1 MSVKRGQ
8 DFMLMQKT
16 CWKSLR
22 EAELAGCSVYVQRQR
37 FHTMFFHTHKVM
49 MPSWERNSRCNPE
62 PAKAAL
68 LSIHYLRE
76 SQRVCTKG
84 QHHFLA
90 SHMLVTPHQVLEC
103 SGCPPGY
110 QHADFAPW
118 LAALFEPKGIGR
130 REMSEKKATVPVR
143 KKLLQL
149 GNPSGERCGKTCLEE
164 RDNQWLG
171 VSLSRQPK
179 ENGSIVAC
187 GHRWKNIFYV
197 KNEHKLPYGI
207 CFAVSS
213 DFRTEL
219 SRRICPCYIDHVRK
233 FGENHGSCQ
242 AGMSSFYIEDLII
255 MGAPGSFYWT
265 GSVFVYNTT
274 ANTIH
279 AYTDSNNQVKFGS
292 YLGYSVGAGHFLTS
306 ASTEVIGGAPQQE
319 QTGKAYIFSIE
330 KQLNIL
336 FELRGKK
343 LGSYF
348 GAAVCAVDLNS
359 DGLSDLLVGAPMQS
373 TIREEG
379 RVYVYINSGSEAKMV
394 ELNIELSGRDSY
406 AARFGES
413 IANLGD
419 IDNDGFEDVAI
430 GAPQEDNLKGVIYIY
445 NGRED
450 GITPLFSQRIQGH
463 QVGNSL
469 SMFGQSIAGGIDA
482 DNNGYQDVAVGA
494 FLSDSAVVLRT
505 KPVIIVEASLKHLN
519 SINRTN
525 LNCMENDQP
534 AVCMNLKICFTY
546 TGREVP
552 GYIVLLYN
560 LSVDVNRKV
569 DTQARFYFSSNGTSD
584 TISGNVKIYSKNIAC
599 KDHPAFMRKDVRDIL
614 TPVHVEASYHL
625 GHHILQKRN
634 AQEFSPLQPVLQ
646 QRKEKDVITSKFVFA
661 RFCSEEN
668 CSADLSISGKVVFPK
683 PHDKKTY
690 LAVGSMKTLLL
701 NVSLKNGGD
710 DAYETVLHIQIPK
723 GLYFI
728 RVLES
733 EEKQIHCEVL
743 DKEIHAV
750 KLECSVGY
758 LYVDQKSKLDFSFLL
773 DASSFTRAEDDLN
786 IIINATCKNEDGNML
801 LDNVLTL
808 AVPLKYETELNA
820 HGFVSPASFVYGTYE
835 KDSPVMCMKEN
846 INFTFHVINVGPS
859 MAPNTNLEITIPN
872 AFPPNDFKLFN
883 TLDIKATAGQ
893 CFYNKYPRNCSAA
906 EKNENILKDVVTF
919 FSKPAKRQ
927 MYCMKNDSLCLQ
939 IYCKL
944 GNMESGKEATV
955 QLHLEATPSLLE
967 MDDASALKFE
977 VRATASPEK
986 SEKVIE
992 LHKDKQVAYVY
1003 LEGVHHQKPKYRV
1016 TVLIIGIGLIVGVT
1030 LFLLLSFVLWK
1041 IGFFK
1046 RQYKPVPQ
1054 DKNRRDSWSF
1064 TSGNKD
1070 D

>member
-1 MSVKRGQ
+1 MVQLKMFMWYQRLGSV
-8 DFMLMQKT
+8 
-16 CWKSLR
+16 SL
-22 EAELAGCSVYVQRQR
+22 
-37 FHTMFFHTHKVM
+37 
-49 MPSWERNSRCNPE
+49 PSPD
-62 PAKAAL
+62 
-68 LSIHYLRE
+68 
-76 SQRVCTKG
+76 
-84 QHHFLA
+84 
-90 SHMLVTPHQVLEC
+90 LET
-103 SGCPPGY
+103 
-110 QHADFAPW
+110 A
-118 LAALFEPKGIGR
+118 
-130 REMSEKKATVPVR
+130 
-143 KKLLQL
+143 
-149 GNPSGERCGKTCLEE
+149 GNPTGERCGKTCVEE

-187 GHRWKNIFYV
+187 GHRWKNIFYI

-207 CFAVSS
+207 CFAISS
-213 DFRTEL
+213 DFRTDL

-279 AYTDSNNQVKFGS
+279 DYTDSNNQVKFGS
-292 YLGYSVGAGHFLTS
+292 YLGYSVGAGHFLTA
-306 ASTEVIGGAPQQE
+306 ASTEVVGGAPQQE

-336 FELRGKK
+336 FELKGKK

-394 ELNIELSGRDSY
+394 ELNIELGGSDLY

-430 GAPQEDNLKGVIYIY
+430 GAPQEDDLKGVIYIY

-450 GITPLFSQRIQGH
+450 GITPSFSQRIQGH
-463 QVGNSL
+463 HVSNAL
-469 SMFGQSIAGGIDA
+469 SMFGQSIASGIDA

-494 FLSDSAVVLRT
+494 FLSNSAVLLRT
-505 KPVIIVEASLKHLN
+505 KPVIIVEASLKHPD

-552 GYIVLLYN
+552 GYIVLFYN
-560 LSVDVNRKV
+560 VSVDVNRKV
-569 DTQARFYFSSNGTSD
+569 DTQARFYFSSDGTSD
-584 TISGNVKIYSKNIAC
+584 TTSGNIKIYSKSIAC

-625 GHHILQKRN
+625 GRHIQQKRN
-634 AQEFSPLQPVLQ
+634 NEEFSPLQPVLQ
-646 QRKEKDVITSKFVFA
+646 RRKEKDVVKSKFVFA
-661 RFCSEEN
+661 RLCSQEN
-668 CSADLSISGKVVFPK
+668 CSADLRVSGKVAFPK
-683 PHDKKTY
+683 PNDKKTY
-690 LAVGSMKTLLL
+690 LAVGSTKTLLL
-701 NVSLKNGGD
+701 NISLLNIGD

-728 RVLES
+728 RVLEL
-733 EEKQIHCEVL
+733 EEKEIHCDVL

-786 IIINATCKNEDGNML
+786 ITINATCKNEEMSML
-801 LDNVLTL
+801 LDNTLTL
-808 AVPLKYETELNA
+808 TVPLKYEIDLNA
-820 HGFVSPASFVYGTYE
+820 HGFVTPASFFYGTNE
-835 KDSPVMCMKEN
+835 KDSPVTCMKEN
-846 INFTFHVINVGPS
+846 INFTFHVISAGPS
-859 MAPNTNLEITIPN
+859 MAPNINLEIMVPN
-872 AFPPNDFKLFN
+872 AFPPHNFKLFN
-883 TLDIKATAGQ
+883 LLDIKTTIGQ
-893 CFYNKYPRNCSAA
+893 CSYNKYPRNCNAA
-906 EKNENILKDVVTF
+906 EKNDNILKDLVTF
-919 FSKPAKRQ
+919 FSKPDKRQ

-955 QLHLEATPSLLE
+955 QFHLEATPSLLE

-986 SEKVIE
+986 NGRVIE
-992 LHKDKQVAYVY
+992 LHKDKQAAYVY

-1016 TVLIIGIGLIVGVT
+1016 TVLIIGIGLTVGVT
-1030 LFLLLSFVLWK
+1030 LFLLLSFILWK

-1054 DKNRRDSWSF
+1054 DQSRRDSWSF
-1064 TSGNKD
+1064 TSGNKED
-1070 D
+1070 

>member
-1 MSVKRGQ
+1 MSL
-8 DFMLMQKT
+8 FILI
-16 CWKSLR
+16 SI
-22 EAELAGCSVYVQRQR
+22 
-37 FHTMFFHTHKVM
+37 TM
-49 MPSWERNSRCNPE
+49 
-62 PAKAAL
+62 AKP
-68 LSIHYLRE
+68 
-76 SQRVCTKG
+76 V
-84 QHHFLA
+84 
-90 SHMLVTPHQVLEC
+90 
-103 SGCPPGY
+103 
-110 QHADFAPW
+110 
-118 LAALFEPKGIGR
+118 LAANL
-130 REMSEKKATVPVR
+130 SWV
-143 KKLLQL
+143 LLLPTMWPFSLCPCLCVL

-758 LYVDQKSKLDFSFLL
+758 LYVDQKSKV
-773 DASSFTRAEDDLN
+773 T
-786 IIINATCKNEDGNML
+786 
-801 LDNVLTL
+801 
-808 AVPLKYETELNA
+808 
-820 HGFVSPASFVYGTYE
+820 SFVYGTYE

-883 TLDIKATAGQ
+883 TLDIKVSTGYLMS
-893 CFYNKYPRNCSAA
+893 FYYAA

>member
-1 MSVKRGQ
+1 M
-8 DFMLMQKT
+8 
-16 CWKSLR
+16 
-22 EAELAGCSVYVQRQR
+22 R
-37 FHTMFFHTHKVM
+37 F
-49 MPSWERNSRCNPE
+49 S
-62 PAKAAL
+62 
-68 LSIHYLRE
+68 
-76 SQRVCTKG
+76 
-84 QHHFLA
+84 
-90 SHMLVTPHQVLEC
+90 
-103 SGCPPGY
+103 
-110 QHADFAPW
+110 
-118 LAALFEPKGIGR
+118 
-130 REMSEKKATVPVR
+130 
-143 KKLLQL
+143 
-149 GNPSGERCGKTCLEE
+149 GNPKGERCGKTCVEE

-187 GHRWKNIFYV
+187 GHRWKNIFYI

-219 SRRICPCYIDHVRK
+219 SRRIYPCYIDHVRK
-233 FGENHGSCQ
+233 FGEDYGSCQ
-242 AGMSSFYIEDLII
+242 AGISSFYIGDLII

-279 AYTDSNNQVKFGS
+279 AYSDSNNQVKYGS

-306 ASTEVIGGAPQQE
+306 DSTEVIGGAPQQE

-330 KQLNIL
+330 KDLNIL

-348 GAAVCAVDLNS
+348 GAAVCAVDLNA
-359 DGLSDLLVGAPMQS
+359 DGLSDLLVGAPMLS

-394 ELNIELSGRDSY
+394 ELDIELSGSDSY

-450 GITPLFSQRIQGH
+450 GITPTFSQRIQGH
-463 QVGNSL
+463 QVSNSL
-469 SMFGQSIAGGIDA
+469 SMFGQSIASGIDA

-505 KPVIIVEASLKHLN
+505 KPVIIVEASLKHPN

-534 AVCMNLKICFTY
+534 AICMNLKICFTY

-552 GYIVLLYN
+552 DYIVLFYN
-560 LSVDVNRKV
+560 LSVDVNRKI
-569 DTQARFYFSSNGTSD
+569 DTPARFYFSVNGTSD
-584 TISGNVKIYSKNIAC
+584 TTSGNIKINSKSIAC
-599 KDHPAFMRKDVRDIL
+599 NDHPAFMRKDVRDIL
-614 TPVHVEASYHL
+614 TPIHVEASYHL
-625 GHHILQKRN
+625 GQHILQKRN
-634 AQEFSPLQPVLQ
+634 TQEFSPLQPVLQ
-646 QRKEKDVITSKFVFA
+646 RRKEKDVIKSKFVFA
-661 RFCSEEN
+661 RFCSQEN
-668 CSADLSISGKVVFPK
+668 CSADLRVSGKVAFPK

-690 LAVGSMKTLLL
+690 LAVGSTKTLLL
-701 NVSLKNGGD
+701 NVSLHNVGD
-710 DAYETVLHIQIPK
+710 DAYETVLHIQVPK

-728 RVLES
+728 RVLEL
-733 EEKQIHCEVL
+733 EEKQIHCEVV
-743 DKEIHAV
+743 DKEIHVV

-758 LYVDQKSKLDFSFLL
+758 SYVDQKSKLDFSFLL
-773 DASSFTRAEDDLN
+773 DASSFTRADDDLN
-786 IIINATCKNEDGNML
+786 IIINASCKNEDENML
-801 LDNVLTL
+801 LDNTLTL
-808 AVPLKYETELNA
+808 AVPLKYEIELNA
-820 HGFVSPASFVYGTYE
+820 HGFVTPASFVYGTNE
-835 KDSPVMCMKEN
+835 KESPLTCMEEN
-846 INFTFHVINVGPS
+846 INFTFHVISAGPS
-859 MAPNTNLEITIPN
+859 MAPNINLEIMIPN

-883 TLDIKATAGQ
+883 ILDIKTTVGQ
-893 CFYNKYPRNCSAA
+893 CSYNKYPRNCNAT
-906 EKNENILKDVVTF
+906 EKAGNILKDVVTF
-919 FSKPAKRQ
+919 FSKAAKRH

-939 IYCKL
+939 ILCKL
-944 GNMESGKEATV
+944 GNMESGKEATI
-955 QLHLEATPSLLE
+955 QLQLEATPSLLE
-967 MDDASALKFE
+967 MDDVSALKFE

-986 SEKVIE
+986 NAKVIE

-1003 LEGVHHQKPKYRV
+1003 LEGVHHQKPKYHV
-1016 TVLIIGIGLIVGVT
+1016 TVLIIGIGLIAGIT
-1030 LFLLLSFVLWK
+1030 LFLLLSFLLWK

-1054 DKNRRDSWSF
+1054 DKNERDSWSF

-1070 D
+1070 N

>member
-1 MSVKRGQ
+1 MSLFILISITMAKPVLSANLSCSEPVCPLWLHAVVLLLKQKVKR
-8 DFMLMQKT
+8 LHNLCKT
-16 CWKSLR
+16 ETEVRSTKP
-22 EAELAGCSVYVQRQR
+22 ELLWSPCRVLGCSCYPPCG
-37 FHTMFFHTHKVM
+37 
-49 MPSWERNSRCNPE
+49 PS
-62 PAKAAL
+62 AL
-68 LSIHYLRE
+68 SPCLC
-76 SQRVCTKG
+76 V
-84 QHHFLA
+84 
-90 SHMLVTPHQVLEC
+90 
-103 SGCPPGY
+103 
-110 QHADFAPW
+110 
-118 LAALFEPKGIGR
+118 
-130 REMSEKKATVPVR
+130 
-143 KKLLQL
+143 L

-450 GITPLFSQRIQGH
+450 GITPSFSQRIQGH
-463 QVGNSL
+463 QVSNSL

-646 QRKEKDVITSKFVFA
+646 QRKEKDVITKLLFTYDNYFY
-661 RFCSEEN
+661 R
-668 CSADLSISGKVVFPK
+668 

-701 NVSLKNGGD
+701 NISLLNGGD

-733 EEKQIHCEVL
+733 VRTKKICQTLIL
-743 DKEIHAV
+743 W
-750 KLECSVGY
+750 Y
-758 LYVDQKSKLDFSFLL
+758 FLYSARYFS
-773 DASSFTRAEDDLN
+773 N
-786 IIINATCKNEDGNML
+786 YVNEL
-801 LDNVLTL
+801 
-808 AVPLKYETELNA
+808 
-820 HGFVSPASFVYGTYE
+820 FVSPASFIYGTNE
-835 KDSPVMCMKEN
+835 KGSPVMCMKEN

-859 MAPNTNLEITIPN
+859 MAPNTNLEIMIPN

-883 TLDIKATAGQ
+883 TLDIKATVGQ

>member
-1 MSVKRGQ
+1 PAGAMRSCGRAAGRAAPLLLPLLLLLGQRLPTARPYNLDTRHSLLFRGGTGTFFGYSVLLHSHGEERWLVAGAPRASWPANSSVDSPGAIFRCRIGSNPRGQ
-8 DFMLMQKT
+8 CEQ
-16 CWKSLR
+16 
-22 EAELAGCSVYVQRQR
+22 
-37 FHTMFFHTHKVM
+37 
-49 MPSWERNSRCNPE
+49 
-62 PAKAAL
+62 
-68 LSIHYLRE
+68 
-76 SQRVCTKG
+76 
-84 QHHFLA
+84 
-90 SHMLVTPHQVLEC
+90 
-103 SGCPPGY
+103 
-110 QHADFAPW
+110 
-118 LAALFEPKGIGR
+118 
-130 REMSEKKATVPVR
+130 
-143 KKLLQL
+143 LQL
-149 GNPSGERCGKTCLEE
+149 GNPNGERCGKTCVEE

-187 GHRWKNIFYV
+187 GHRWKNIFYI

-207 CFAVSS
+207 CFAISS

-242 AGMSSFYIEDLII
+242 AGISSFYIGDLII

-306 ASTEVIGGAPQQE
+306 DSTEVIGGAPQQE

-330 KQLNIL
+330 KDLNIL

-348 GAAVCAVDLNS
+348 GAAVCAVDLNA
-359 DGLSDLLVGAPMQS
+359 DGLSDLLVGAPMLS

-379 RVYVYINSGSEAKMV
+379 RVYVYVNSGSEAKMV
-394 ELNIELSGRDSY
+394 ELDIELSGSDSY

-450 GITPLFSQRIQGH
+450 GITPTFSQRIQGH
-463 QVGNSL
+463 QVSNSL
-469 SMFGQSIAGGIDA
+469 SMFGQSIASGIDA

-505 KPVIIVEASLKHLN
+505 KPVIIVEASLKHPN

-534 AVCMNLKICFTY
+534 AICMNLKICFTY

-552 GYIVLLYN
+552 DYIVLFYN
-560 LSVDVNRKV
+560 LSVDVNRKM
-569 DTQARFYFSSNGTSD
+569 DMPARFYFSVNGTSD
-584 TISGNVKIYSKNIAC
+584 TTSGNIKINSKSIAC
-599 KDHPAFMRKDVRDIL
+599 NDHPAFMRKDVRDIL
-614 TPVHVEASYHL
+614 TPIHVEASYHL
-625 GHHILQKRN
+625 GQHILQKRN
-634 AQEFSPLQPVLQ
+634 TQEFSPLQPVLQ
-646 QRKEKDVITSKFVFA
+646 RRKEKDVIKSKFVFA
-661 RFCSEEN
+661 RFCSQEN
-668 CSADLSISGKVVFPK
+668 CSADLRVSGKVAFPK

-690 LAVGSMKTLLL
+690 LAVGSTKTLLL
-701 NVSLKNGGD
+701 NVSLHNVGD
-710 DAYETVLHIQIPK
+710 DAYETVLHIQVPK

-728 RVLES
+728 RVLEL
-733 EEKQIHCEVL
+733 EEKQIHCEVV
-743 DKEIHAV
+743 DKEINVV

-773 DASSFTRAEDDLN
+773 DASSFTRADDDLN
-786 IIINATCKNEDGNML
+786 IIINASCKNEDGNML
-801 LDNVLTL
+801 LDNTLTL
-808 AVPLKYETELNA
+808 AVPLKYEIELNA
-820 HGFVSPASFVYGTYE
+820 HGFVTPASFVYGTNE
-835 KDSPVMCMKEN
+835 KESPLTCMEEN
-846 INFTFHVINVGPS
+846 INFTFHVISVGPS
-859 MAPNTNLEITIPN
+859 MAPNINLEIMIPN

-883 TLDIKATAGQ
+883 ILDIKTTVGQ
-893 CFYNKYPRNCSAA
+893 CSYNKYPRNCNAT
-906 EKNENILKDVVTF
+906 EKAGNILKDVVTF
-919 FSKPAKRQ
+919 FSKAAKRH

-939 IYCKL
+939 ILCKL
-944 GNMESGKEATV
+944 GNMESGKEATI
-955 QLHLEATPSLLE
+955 QLQLEATPSLLE
-967 MDDASALKFE
+967 MDDVSALKFE

-986 SEKVIE
+986 NAKVIE

-1003 LEGVHHQKPKYRV
+1003 LEGVHHQKPKYHV
-1016 TVLIIGIGLIVGVT
+1016 TVLIIGIGLIAGVT
-1030 LFLLLSFVLWK
+1030 LFLLLSFILWK

-1054 DKNRRDSWSF
+1054 DKNERDSWSF

-1070 D
+1070 N

>member
-1 MSVKRGQ
+1 MRTSGRARRAAGWAVPLWLLWQCLPTARPYNLDIEHPLLFQGGNGTLFGYSVLLHRHGEERW
-8 DFMLMQKT
+8 LV
-16 CWKSLR
+16 
-22 EAELAGCSVYVQRQR
+22 AGAPRANWPANVSVVNPGAI
-37 FHTMFFHTHKVM
+37 F
-49 MPSWERNSRCNPE
+49 RC
-62 PAKAAL
+62 
-68 LSIHYLRE
+68 R
-76 SQRVCTKG
+76 
-84 QHHFLA
+84 
-90 SHMLVTPHQVLEC
+90 
-103 SGCPPGY
+103 
-110 QHADFAPW
+110 
-118 LAALFEPKGIGR
+118 IGR
-130 REMSEKKATVPVR
+130 NPRGRCEQ
-143 KKLLQL
+143 LQL
-149 GNPSGERCGKTCLEE
+149 GNPKGEHCGKTCLEE

-187 GHRWKNIFYV
+187 GHRWKNIFYI

-292 YLGYSVGAGHFLTS
+292 YLGYSVGAGHFLTPN
-306 ASTEVIGGAPQQE
+306 STEVIGGAPQQE

-348 GAAVCAVDLNS
+348 GAAVCAVDLNA

-379 RVYVYINSGSEAKMV
+379 RVYVYINSGSGAKMV
-394 ELNIELSGRDSY
+394 ELDIELSGSDSY

-430 GAPQEDNLKGVIYIY
+430 GAPQEDNLKGAIYIY

-450 GITPLFSQRIQGH
+450 GIMPSFTQRIEGQE
-463 QVGNSL
+463 VGNSL
-469 SMFGQSIAGGIDA
+469 SMFGQSIASGIDV

-494 FLSDSAVVLRT
+494 FLSNSAVVLRT
-505 KPVIIVEASLKHLN
+505 KPVIIVDASLKHPN
-519 SINRTN
+519 SVNRTN
-525 LNCMENDQP
+525 FNCMENDQP
-534 AVCMNLKICFTY
+534 AVCMNLKICFGY

-584 TISGNVKIYSKNIAC
+584 TISGNIKIYSKSPAC
-599 KDHPAFMRKDVRDIL
+599 KEHPAFMRKDVRDIL
-614 TPVHVEASYHL
+614 TPVHVEASYLL

-646 QRKEKDVITSKFVFA
+646 QRKEKDIIKSKFVFA
-661 RFCSEEN
+661 RFCSQEN
-668 CSADLSISGKVVFPK
+668 CSADLRVTGKVAFPK

-690 LAVGSMKTLLL
+690 LAVGSMKNLLL
-701 NVSLKNGGD
+701 NISLLNVGD
-710 DAYETVLHIQIPK
+710 DAYETVLHFQFPK

-728 RVLES
+728 RVVEL
-733 EEKQIHCEVL
+733 EEKQIQCEVL
-743 DKEIHAV
+743 DDKEIHAV

-758 LYVDQKSKLDFSFLL
+758 LYVDRKSKLDFSFLL
-773 DASSFTRAEDDLN
+773 DASLFTKAEDDLD
-786 IIINATCKNEDGNML
+786 ILVNATCKNEDGTLL
-801 LDNVLTL
+801 LDNTLTL
-808 AVPLKYETELNA
+808 AVPLKYEVELNT
-820 HGFVSPASFVYGTYE
+820 HGFVSPASFVYGTSE
-835 KDSPVMCMKEN
+835 KDSPVTYMKES
-846 INFTFHVINVGPS
+846 INFTFHVISAGPS
-859 MAPNTNLEITIPN
+859 LAPNTNLEIMIPN
-872 AFPPNDFKLFN
+872 AFPPSDFILFN
-883 TLDIKATAGQ
+883 TLDVKTTVGE
-893 CFYNKYPRNCSAA
+893 CSYNKHPRNSSAA
-906 EKNENILKDVVTF
+906 EKNENLLKDLVAF
-919 FSKPAKRQ
+919 FSKPAKRH

-939 IYCKL
+939 IWCKL
-944 GNMESGKEATV
+944 GNMENGKEATI
-955 QLHLEATPSLLE
+955 QLHLEPTPSLLE

-977 VRATASPEK
+977 VRATASPEE
-986 SEKVIE
+986 SAKVIE
-992 LHKDKQVAYVY
+992 LHRDKQVAYVY
-1003 LEGVHHQKPKYRV
+1003 LEGLHHQKPKFRV
-1016 TVLIIGIGLIVGVT
+1016 TVLIIGIGLVVGVI
-1030 LFLLLSFVLWK
+1030 LFLFLSFILWK

-1054 DKNRRDSWSF
+1054 DTNRRDSWSF

>member
-1 MSVKRGQ
+1 MWNLG
-8 DFMLMQKT
+8 
-16 CWKSLR
+16 
-22 EAELAGCSVYVQRQR
+22 
-37 FHTMFFHTHKVM
+37 
-49 MPSWERNSRCNPE
+49 N
-62 PAKAAL
+62 
-68 LSIHYLRE
+68 LSPCLC
-76 SQRVCTKG
+76 V
-84 QHHFLA
+84 
-90 SHMLVTPHQVLEC
+90 
-103 SGCPPGY
+103 
-110 QHADFAPW
+110 
-118 LAALFEPKGIGR
+118 
-130 REMSEKKATVPVR
+130 
-143 KKLLQL
+143 L

-187 GHRWKNIFYV
+187 GHRWKNVFYV

-279 AYTDSNNQVKFGS
+279 AYTDSDNQVKFGS

-450 GITPLFSQRIQGH
+450 GITPSFSQRIQGH
-463 QVGNSL
+463 QVSNSL

-534 AVCMNLKICFTY
+534 AICMNLKICFSY

-552 GYIVLLYN
+552 GYIAIWLMKLFYIIHVL
-560 LSVDVNRKV
+560 
-569 DTQARFYFSSNGTSD
+569 
-584 TISGNVKIYSKNIAC
+584 
-599 KDHPAFMRKDVRDIL
+599 DIL

-668 CSADLSISGKVVFPK
+668 CSADLSVSGKVAFPK

-701 NVSLKNGGD
+701 DISLLNGGD
-710 DAYETVLHIQIPK
+710 DAYETVLHMQIPK

-758 LYVDQKSKLDFSFLL
+758 LYVDQKSKV
-773 DASSFTRAEDDLN
+773 T
-786 IIINATCKNEDGNML
+786 
-801 LDNVLTL
+801 
-808 AVPLKYETELNA
+808 
-820 HGFVSPASFVYGTYE
+820 SFVYGTNE

-859 MAPNTNLEITIPN
+859 MAPNTNLEIMIPN

-883 TLDIKATAGQ
+883 TLDIKVSTVGQ
-893 CFYNKYPRNCSAA
+893 CFYNKYPRNCSAT

>member
-1 MSVKRGQ
+1 PAGAMRSGGKARGAAGWAAPLLLLWQCLPTARPYNLDTQHPLLFRGGNGTLFGYSVLLHGHGEERWLVVGAPRAS
-8 DFMLMQKT
+8 
-16 CWKSLR
+16 WP
-22 EAELAGCSVYVQRQR
+22 ANVSVANPGAI
-37 FHTMFFHTHKVM
+37 F
-49 MPSWERNSRCNPE
+49 RC
-62 PAKAAL
+62 
-68 LSIHYLRE
+68 R
-76 SQRVCTKG
+76 
-84 QHHFLA
+84 
-90 SHMLVTPHQVLEC
+90 
-103 SGCPPGY
+103 
-110 QHADFAPW
+110 
-118 LAALFEPKGIGR
+118 IGR
-130 REMSEKKATVPVR
+130 NPRGR
-143 KKLLQL
+143 CDQLQL
-149 GNPSGERCGKTCLEE
+149 GNPNGERCGKTCLEE

-187 GHRWKNIFYV
+187 GHRWKNVFYA

-219 SRRICPCYIDHVRK
+219 SRSIRPCYIDHVRK

-274 ANTIH
+274 ANTID

-306 ASTEVIGGAPQQE
+306 TSIEVVGGAPQQE

-330 KQLNIL
+330 KQINIL

-394 ELNIELSGRDSY
+394 ELNIELSGSDSY

-413 IANLGD
+413 IASLGD

-450 GITPLFSQRIQGH
+450 GITPSFSQRIQGH
-463 QVGNSL
+463 QISNSL
-469 SMFGQSIAGGIDA
+469 SMFGQSIASGIDA

-505 KPVIIVEASLKHLN
+505 KPVIIVEASLKHPN

-525 LNCMENDQP
+525 LNCTENDQP
-534 AVCMNLKICFTY
+534 AICMNLKICFTY
-546 TGREVP
+546 RGREVP

-599 KDHPAFMRKDVRDIL
+599 KNHPAFMRKDVRDIL

-634 AQEFSPLQPVLQ
+634 AQEFSPLQPW
-646 QRKEKDVITSKFVFA
+646 RKVFA
-661 RFCSEEN
+661 YKLYVGFLFIYDNYFYRPYE
-668 CSADLSISGKVVFPK
+668 
-683 PHDKKTY
+683 KKTY

-701 NVSLKNGGD
+701 NVSLLNVGD

-728 RVLES
+728 RVLEL

-743 DKEIHAV
+743 DKEMHAV

-786 IIINATCKNEDGNML
+786 IIINATCQNEDGNML
-801 LDNVLTL
+801 LDNMLTL
-808 AVPLKYETELNA
+808 VVPLKYEIELNA
-820 HGFVSPASFVYGTYE
+820 HGFVSPASFVYGTNE
-835 KDSPVMCMKEN
+835 KDSPATCMKES
-846 INFTFHVINVGPS
+846 INFTFHVISAGPS
-859 MAPNTNLEITIPN
+859 MAPDTNLEIMIPN
-872 AFPPNDFKLFN
+872 AFPPNDYKLFN
-883 TLDIKATAGQ
+883 ALDIKTTVGQ
-893 CFYNKYPRNCSAA
+893 CSYNKYPRICNAT
-906 EKNENILKDVVTF
+906 EKNENILKEVITF

-939 IYCKL
+939 IHCKL
-944 GNMESGKEATV
+944 GNMESGKEATIQV
-955 QLHLEATPSLLE
+955 HLEATPSLLE
-967 MDDASALKFE
+967 MDDASSLKFE

-986 SEKVIE
+986 NAKVIE

-1016 TVLIIGIGLIVGVT
+1016 TVIIIGIGLIVGVT

-1054 DKNRRDSWSF
+1054 DKDRRDSWSF
-1064 TSGNKD
+1064 TTGNKD
-1070 D
+1070 E

>member
-1 MSVKRGQ
+1 MQSCGTARGAAGWAAPLLLLWQCLPTALPYNLDTQHPLLFQGGNGTLFGYSVLLHQHGEEKWLVVGAPQASWPANISVVNPGAIFRCRIGGNPRG
-8 DFMLMQKT
+8 
-16 CWKSLR
+16 
-22 EAELAGCSVYVQRQR
+22 
-37 FHTMFFHTHKVM
+37 
-49 MPSWERNSRCNPE
+49 RCE
-62 PAKAAL
+62 
-68 LSIHYLRE
+68 
-76 SQRVCTKG
+76 Q
-84 QHHFLA
+84 
-90 SHMLVTPHQVLEC
+90 
-103 SGCPPGY
+103 
-110 QHADFAPW
+110 
-118 LAALFEPKGIGR
+118 
-130 REMSEKKATVPVR
+130 
-143 KKLLQL
+143 LQL
-149 GNPSGERCGKTCLEE
+149 GNPNGEYCGKTCLEE

-187 GHRWKNIFYV
+187 GHRWKNIFYIRT
-197 KNEHKLPYGI
+197 EHKLPYGI
-207 CFAVSS
+207 CFAVPS

-219 SRRICPCYIDHVRK
+219 SRRICPCYKDHVRK
-233 FGENHGSCQ
+233 LGEDHGSCQ

-265 GSVFVYNTT
+265 GSVFIYNTT
-274 ANTIH
+274 ANKIH
-279 AYTDSNNQVKFGS
+279 GYTDSNNQVKFGS

-306 ASTEVIGGAPQQE
+306 TSTEVVGGAPQQE

-330 KQLNIL
+330 KDLNIL

-394 ELNIELSGRDSY
+394 LNIELSGSDSY

-430 GAPQEDNLKGVIYIY
+430 GAPQEDDLKGVIYIY

-450 GITPLFSQRIQGH
+450 GITPSFSQRIQGH
-463 QVGNSL
+463 QLSNSL
-469 SMFGQSIAGGIDA
+469 SMFGQSIASSIDV
-482 DNNGYQDVAVGA
+482 DNNGYQDVAIGA

-505 KPVIIVEASLKHLN
+505 KPVVIVEASLKHPN

-560 LSVDVNRKV
+560 LSVDVNRRV

-584 TISGNVKIYSKNIAC
+584 TISGNVKIYSKNTAC

-614 TPVHVEASYHL
+614 TPVHVEASYQL

-634 AQEFSPLQPVLQ
+634 SQEFSPLQPVLQ
-646 QRKEKDVITSKFVFA
+646 QRKEKDVIVSKFVFA
-661 RFCSEEN
+661 RFCSQEN
-668 CSADLSISGKVVFPK
+668 CSADLRVSGKIAFPK

-701 NVSLKNGGD
+701 NISLLNAGD

-723 GLYFI
+723 GLYFVRI
-728 RVLES
+728 LEL
-733 EEKQIHCEVL
+733 EDKQIHCDVL

-750 KLECSVGY
+750 KLECSVGC

-773 DASSFTRAEDDLN
+773 DASSFTRAEEDVN
-786 IIINATCKNEDGNML
+786 IIMNATCKNEDGSML
-801 LDNVLTL
+801 LDNTQTL

-820 HGFVSPASFVYGTYE
+820 HGFVSPASFIYGTNE
-835 KDSPVMCMKEN
+835 KDSPHTCMKES
-846 INFTFHVINVGPS
+846 INFTFHVISAGPS
-859 MAPNTNLEITIPN
+859 MAPNTTLEIMIPN
-872 AFPPNDFKLFN
+872 AFPPSNFRLFN
-883 TLDIKATAGQ
+883 ILDIKTTVGE
-893 CFYNKYPRNCSAA
+893 CSYNKYSRNCSVA

-927 MYCMKNDSLCLQ
+927 MYCMKNDNFCLQ

-986 SEKVIE
+986 NAKVIE
-992 LHKDKQVAYVY
+992 LHEDKQVAYVY

-1016 TVLIIGIGLIVGVT
+1016 TVLIIGTGLIVGVA
-1030 LFLLLSFVLWK
+1030 LFLLLSFILWK

-1046 RQYKPVPQ
+1046 RQYKQVPQ

-1070 D
+1070 G

>member
-1 MSVKRGQ
+1 MRSCGTARRV
-8 DFMLMQKT
+8 
-16 CWKSLR
+16 
-22 EAELAGCSVYVQRQR
+22 AGCVAPLLLLLWQCLPTARPYNLDTQHPLLFQGGNGTLFGYSVLLHQHGEEKWLVVGAPQA
-37 FHTMFFHTHKVM
+37 
-49 MPSWERNSRCNPE
+49 SWPTNISVVNPGAIFRCRIGGNP
-62 PAKAAL
+62 
-68 LSIHYLRE
+68 R
-76 SQRVCTKG
+76 
-84 QHHFLA
+84 
-90 SHMLVTPHQVLEC
+90 
-103 SGCPPGY
+103 
-110 QHADFAPW
+110 
-118 LAALFEPKGIGR
+118 GR
-130 REMSEKKATVPVR
+130 CEQ
-143 KKLLQL
+143 LQL
-149 GNPSGERCGKTCLEE
+149 GNPNGEYCGKTCLEE

-187 GHRWKNIFYV
+187 GHRWKNIFYIRT
-197 KNEHKLPYGI
+197 EHKLPYGI
-207 CFAVSS
+207 CFAVPS

-219 SRRICPCYIDHVRK
+219 SRRICPCYKDHVRK
-233 FGENHGSCQ
+233 LGEDHGSCQ

-265 GSVFVYNTT
+265 GSVFIYNTT
-274 ANTIH
+274 ANKIH
-279 AYTDSNNQVKFGS
+279 GYTDSNNQVKFGS

-330 KQLNIL
+330 EDLNIL

-394 ELNIELSGRDSY
+394 ELNIELSGSDSY

-430 GAPQEDNLKGVIYIY
+430 GAPHEDDLKGVIYIY

-450 GITPLFSQRIQGH
+450 GITPSFSQRIQGH
-463 QVGNSL
+463 QLSSSL
-469 SMFGQSIAGGIDA
+469 SMFGQSIASAIDV
-482 DNNGYQDVAVGA
+482 DNNGYQDVAIGA

-505 KPVIIVEASLKHLN
+505 KPVVIVDASLKHPS

-560 LSVDVNRKV
+560 LSVDVNRRV

-584 TISGNVKIYSKNIAC
+584 TISGNVKIYSKNTAC

-614 TPVHVEASYHL
+614 TPVHVEASYQL
-625 GHHILQKRN
+625 RHHILQKRN
-634 AQEFSPLQPVLQ
+634 SQEFSPLQPVLQ
-646 QRKEKDVITSKFVFA
+646 QRKEKDVIVSKFVFA
-661 RFCSEEN
+661 RFCSQEN
-668 CSADLSISGKVVFPK
+668 CSADLRVSGKIAFPK

-701 NVSLKNGGD
+701 NISLLNAGD

-728 RVLES
+728 RILEL
-733 EEKQIHCEVL
+733 EEKQIHCDVL

-750 KLECSVGY
+750 KLECSVGC

-773 DASSFTRAEDDLN
+773 DASSFTRAEEDLN
-786 IIINATCKNEDGNML
+786 IIINATCKNEDGSML
-801 LDNVLTL
+801 LDNTLTL

-820 HGFVSPASFVYGTYE
+820 HGFVSPASFVYGTNE
-835 KDSPVMCMKEN
+835 KDSPLTCMKES
-846 INFTFHVINVGPS
+846 INFTFHVISAGPS
-859 MAPNTNLEITIPN
+859 MAPNTTLEIMIPN
-872 AFPPNDFKLFN
+872 AFPPSNFRLFN
-883 TLDIKATAGQ
+883 TLDIKTTVGE
-893 CFYNKYPRNCSAA
+893 CSYNKYSRNCSVA

-919 FSKPAKRQ
+919 FSKSAKRQ
-927 MYCMKNDSLCLQ
+927 MYCMKNDNFCLQ

-944 GNMESGKEATV
+944 GNMESGKEATI

-967 MDDASALKFE
+967 MDDASALKLE

-986 SEKVIE
+986 NAKVIE
-992 LHKDKQVAYVY
+992 LHEDKQVAYVY
-1003 LEGVHHQKPKYRV
+1003 LEGVHHQMPKYRV
-1016 TVLIIGIGLIVGVT
+1016 TVLIIGTGLIVGVA
-1030 LFLLLSFVLWK
+1030 LFLLLSFILWK

-1046 RQYKPVPQ
+1046 RQYKQVPQ
-1054 DKNRRDSWSF
+1054 DNNRRDSWSF

-1070 D
+1070 G

>member
-1 MSVKRGQ
+1 PAGAMRSCGRARGAVCWAAPLLLLWQCLPTARPYNLDTRHALLFRGGNGTLFGYSVLLHRHGEERWLVAGAPRATWPANTSVVNPGAIFRCRIGGNPRGQ
-8 DFMLMQKT
+8 CEQ
-16 CWKSLR
+16 
-22 EAELAGCSVYVQRQR
+22 
-37 FHTMFFHTHKVM
+37 
-49 MPSWERNSRCNPE
+49 
-62 PAKAAL
+62 
-68 LSIHYLRE
+68 
-76 SQRVCTKG
+76 
-84 QHHFLA
+84 
-90 SHMLVTPHQVLEC
+90 
-103 SGCPPGY
+103 
-110 QHADFAPW
+110 
-118 LAALFEPKGIGR
+118 
-130 REMSEKKATVPVR
+130 
-143 KKLLQL
+143 LQL
-149 GNPSGERCGKTCLEE
+149 GNPRGEPCGKTCLEE

-187 GHRWKNIFYV
+187 GHRWKNIFYM
-197 KNEHKLPYGI
+197 KNEHKLPHGI
-207 CFAVSS
+207 CFAISS

-219 SRRICPCYIDHVRK
+219 SRRICPCYIDFARK
-233 FGENHGSCQ
+233 FGENYGSCQ
-242 AGMSSFYIEDLII
+242 AGISSFYIEDLII

-292 YLGYSVGAGHFLTS
+292 YLGYAVGAGHFLTP

-330 KQLNIL
+330 RQLNIL

-373 TIREEG
+373 TVREEG

-394 ELNIELSGRDSY
+394 ELNIELSGSDSY

-413 IANLGD
+413 IASLGD

-430 GAPQEDNLKGVIYIY
+430 GAPQEDNLKGAIYIY

-450 GITPLFSQRIQGH
+450 GITPTFSQRIQGH
-463 QVGNSL
+463 QVSNSL
-469 SMFGQSIAGGIDA
+469 SMFGQSIASGIDA

-494 FLSDSAVVLRT
+494 FFSDSAVVLRT
-505 KPVIIVEASLKHLN
+505 KPVIIVEASLKHPN

-534 AVCMNLKICFTY
+534 ATCMNLKICFTY
-546 TGREVP
+546 RGREVP

-560 LSVDVNRKV
+560 LSVDVTRKE

-584 TISGNVKIYSKNIAC
+584 TISGKVKIYSKNTAC

-614 TPVHVEASYHL
+614 TPVHVEASYRL

-646 QRKEKDVITSKFVFA
+646 RRKEKDIIKSKFIFA
-661 RFCSEEN
+661 RHCSQEN
-668 CSADLSISGKVVFPK
+668 CSADLRVSGKVVFPK

-690 LAVGSMKTLLL
+690 LVVGSMKTLLL
-701 NVSLKNGGD
+701 NVSLLNVGD

-728 RVLES
+728 RVLEL
-733 EEKQIHCEVL
+733 EEKQIHCDVL

-758 LYVDQKSKLDFSFLL
+758 LYVDQKAKLDYSFLL
-773 DASSFTRAEDDLN
+773 DASSFTRAEEDLN
-786 IIINATCKNEDGNML
+786 IIVNATCKNEDGNML
-801 LDNVLTL
+801 LDNSLTL
-808 AVPLKYETELNA
+808 AIPLKYEIELNT
-820 HGFVSPASFVYGTYE
+820 HGFVSPALFVYGTEE
-835 KDSPVMCMKEN
+835 KDSPVTCMKEN
-846 INFTFHVINVGPS
+846 INFTFHVISAGPS
-859 MAPNTNLEITIPN
+859 MSPNTNLEIMIPN
-872 AFPPNDFKLFN
+872 AFPPRDFKLFN
-883 TLDIKATAGQ
+883 TLNIKTTVGQ
-893 CFYNKYPRNCSAA
+893 CSYNKYPRNCTAA

-919 FSKPAKRQ
+919 FSKPTKRQ

-939 IYCKL
+939 IHCEL

-977 VRATASPEK
+977 VRATAWPEK
-986 SEKVIE
+986 NTKVIE
-992 LHKDKQVAYVY
+992 LRKDKQVAYVY
-1003 LEGVHHQKPKYRV
+1003 LEGMHHLKPKYHV
-1016 TVLIIGIGLIVGVT
+1016 TVLIIAIGLIIGLT
-1030 LFLLLSFVLWK
+1030 LFLLLSFILWK

-1054 DKNRRDSWSF
+1054 DTNRRDSWSF
-1064 TSGNKD
+1064 TTGNKD

>member
-1 MSVKRGQ
+1 PAGAMRSSGRARGASLFLLLCQWLPAARPYNLDTEHPLLFRGGNGTFFGYSVLLHRHGEERWLVAGAPRANWPDNSSVVNPGAIFRCRIGGNPRGSCEQ
-8 DFMLMQKT
+8 
-16 CWKSLR
+16 
-22 EAELAGCSVYVQRQR
+22 
-37 FHTMFFHTHKVM
+37 
-49 MPSWERNSRCNPE
+49 
-62 PAKAAL
+62 
-68 LSIHYLRE
+68 
-76 SQRVCTKG
+76 
-84 QHHFLA
+84 
-90 SHMLVTPHQVLEC
+90 
-103 SGCPPGY
+103 
-110 QHADFAPW
+110 
-118 LAALFEPKGIGR
+118 
-130 REMSEKKATVPVR
+130 
-143 KKLLQL
+143 LQL
-149 GNPSGERCGKTCLEE
+149 GNPSGESCGKTCLEE

-187 GHRWKNIFYV
+187 GHRWKNIFYIR
-197 KNEHKLPYGI
+197 NEHKLPYGI

-219 SRRICPCYIDHVRK
+219 SRRIRPCYIDHVRK

-279 AYTDSNNQVKFGS
+279 GYTDSHNQVKFGS
-292 YLGYSVGAGHFLTS
+292 YLGYSVGAGHFMTS
-306 ASTEVIGGAPQQE
+306 TSIEVIGGAPQQE
-319 QTGKAYIFSIE
+319 QTGKAYIFSIDE
-330 KQLNIL
+330 QLNIL

-394 ELNIELSGRDSY
+394 ELNIELSGSDSY

-450 GITPLFSQRIQGH
+450 GITPSFSQKIHGH
-463 QVGNSL
+463 RVSNSL
-469 SMFGQSIAGGIDA
+469 SMFGQSISSGIDA

-505 KPVIIVEASLKHLN
+505 KPVLIIEASLKHPDSL
-519 SINRTN
+519 NRTN
-525 LNCMENDQP
+525 FDCMENDQP
-534 AVCMNLKICFTY
+534 ATCMNLKLCFTY
-546 TGREVP
+546 AGREVP
-552 GYIVLLYN
+552 GYIVLFYN
-560 LSVDVNRKV
+560 MSVDVNRKM
-569 DTQARFYFSSNGTSD
+569 DTQPRFYFSSNGTSD
-584 TISGNVKIYSKNIAC
+584 MISGNIKIYRKNVAC
-599 KDHPAFMRKDVRDIL
+599 KDHPVFMRKGVRDIL
-614 TPVHVEASYHL
+614 TPVHVEASYRL
-625 GHHILQKRN
+625 GHHILQKRD

-646 QRKEKDVITSKFVFA
+646 QRKEKDVIRSKFVFA
-661 RFCSEEN
+661 RICSQEN
-668 CSADLSISGKVVFPK
+668 CSADLRVSGKVAFPK
-683 PHDKKTY
+683 PHEKKTY
-690 LAVGSMKTLLL
+690 LTVGSMKTLLL
-701 NVSLKNGGD
+701 NISLLNGGD

-728 RVLES
+728 RVLEL
-733 EEKQIHCEVL
+733 EDKQIQCEVL
-743 DKEIHAV
+743 DKEIHTA
-750 KLECSVGY
+750 KLECSIGY

-773 DASSFTRAEDDLN
+773 DSSSFTRAEGDLN

-801 LDNVLTL
+801 LDNTLTL
-808 AVPLKYETELNA
+808 SLPLKYEIELTT
-820 HGFVSPASFVYGTYE
+820 HGFVSPSSIVYGTNE
-835 KDSPVMCMKEN
+835 EDSPVMCMKEN
-846 INFTFHVINVGPS
+846 INFTFHVISAGPS
-859 MAPNTNLEITIPN
+859 MAPNTNLEIMIPN
-872 AFPPNDFKLFN
+872 AFPPHDFKLFN
-883 TLDIKATAGQ
+883 VLEIKTTVGQ
-893 CFYNKYPRNCSAA
+893 CFYNKYPRNCNAA

-927 MYCMKNDSLCLQ
+927 MYCMKNDHLCLQ
-939 IYCKL
+939 IFCQL

-967 MDDASALKFE
+967 MDDVSALKLE

-986 SEKVIE
+986 DEKVIE

-1016 TVLIIGIGLIVGVT
+1016 TVLIIGIGLILGVT
-1030 LFLLLSFVLWK
+1030 LFLILSFILWK

-1046 RQYKPVPQ
+1046 RQYKPVPEDQ
-1054 DKNRRDSWSF
+1054 NRRGSWSF
-1064 TSGNKD
+1064 TNGNKND
-1070 D
+1070 

>member
-1 MSVKRGQ
+1 MRSGSGGAARGAARWAAPLLLLLWHCLPAARPYNLDTQHPLLFQGGNGTLFGYSVLLHRHGE
-8 DFMLMQKT
+8 DSWLV
-16 CWKSLR
+16 
-22 EAELAGCSVYVQRQR
+22 AGAPRANWPANSSVANPGAI
-37 FHTMFFHTHKVM
+37 F
-49 MPSWERNSRCNPE
+49 RC
-62 PAKAAL
+62 
-68 LSIHYLRE
+68 R
-76 SQRVCTKG
+76 
-84 QHHFLA
+84 
-90 SHMLVTPHQVLEC
+90 
-103 SGCPPGY
+103 
-110 QHADFAPW
+110 
-118 LAALFEPKGIGR
+118 IGR
-130 REMSEKKATVPVR
+130 NPRGRCEQ
-143 KKLLQL
+143 LQL
-149 GNPSGERCGKTCLEE
+149 GNPTGERCGKTCLEE

-187 GHRWKNIFYV
+187 GHRWKNIFYI

-207 CFAVSS
+207 CFAISS
-213 DFRTEL
+213 DFRTDL

-242 AGMSSFYIEDLII
+242 AGMSSFYIE
-255 MGAPGSFYWT
+255 
-265 GSVFVYNTT
+265 
-274 ANTIH
+274 
-279 AYTDSNNQVKFGS
+279 
-292 YLGYSVGAGHFLTS
+292 
-306 ASTEVIGGAPQQE
+306 
-319 QTGKAYIFSIE
+319 AYIFSIE

-336 FELRGKK
+336 FELKGKK

-348 GAAVCAVDLNS
+348 GAAVCAVDLTS

-379 RVYVYINSGSEAKMV
+379 RVFVYINSGSEAKMV
-394 ELNIELSGRDSY
+394 ELDIELSGSDSY

-450 GITPLFSQRIQGH
+450 GITPSFSQRIQGH
-463 QVGNSL
+463 HVSNAL
-469 SMFGQSIAGGIDA
+469 SMFGQSISSGIDA

-494 FLSDSAVVLRT
+494 FLSNSAVLLRT
-505 KPVIIVEASLKHLN
+505 KPVIIVEASLKHPD

-534 AVCMNLKICFTY
+534 AICMNLKICFTY

-552 GYIVLLYN
+552 GYIVLFYN
-560 LSVDVNRKV
+560 LSVDVNRKA

-584 TISGNVKIYSKNIAC
+584 TTSGNIKIYSKNIAC

-614 TPVHVEASYHL
+614 TPIHVEASYHL
-625 GHHILQKRN
+625 GHHILQKRSN
-634 AQEFSPLQPVLQ
+634 EEFSPLQPVLQ
-646 QRKEKDVITSKFVFA
+646 RRKEKDVIKSKFVFA
-661 RFCSEEN
+661 RLCSQEN
-668 CSADLSISGKVVFPK
+668 CSADLRVSGKVAFPK
-683 PHDKKTY
+683 PNDKKMY
-690 LAVGSMKTLLL
+690 LAVGSTKTLLL
-701 NVSLKNGGD
+701 NISLLNIGD

-728 RVLES
+728 RVLEL
-733 EEKQIHCEVL
+733 EEKQIHCDVL

-786 IIINATCKNEDGNML
+786 IIINATCKNEDVNTL
-801 LDNVLTL
+801 LDNTLTL
-808 AVPLKYETELNA
+808 VVPLKYEIELNA
-820 HGFVSPASFVYGTYE
+820 HGFVTPASFVYGTNE
-835 KDSPVMCMKEN
+835 KDSPVTCMKES
-846 INFTFHVINVGPS
+846 INFTFHVISAGPS
-859 MAPNTNLEITIPN
+859 MAPNINLEIMVPN
-872 AFPPNDFKLFN
+872 AFPPNNFKLFN
-883 TLDIKATAGQ
+883 LLDIKTTIGQ
-893 CFYNKYPRNCSAA
+893 CSYNKYPRNCNAA
-906 EKNENILKDVVTF
+906 EKNENILKDLVTF
-919 FSKPAKRQ
+919 FSKPDKRQ

-977 VRATASPEK
+977 VRATVSAEK
-986 SEKVIE
+986 NGKVIE
-992 LHKDKQVAYVY
+992 LHKDKQAAYVY

-1016 TVLIIGIGLIVGVT
+1016 TVLIIGTGLIVGVI
-1030 LFLLLSFVLWK
+1030 LFLLLSFILWK

-1046 RQYKPVPQ
+1046 RQYKPIPQ
-1054 DKNRRDSWSF
+1054 DQNRRDSWSF

>member
-1 MSVKRGQ
+1 MRSCGTAR
-8 DFMLMQKT
+8 
-16 CWKSLR
+16 R
-22 EAELAGCSVYVQRQR
+22 AAGCVAPLLLLWQCLPTARPYNLDTQHPLLFQGGNGTLFGYSVLLHEHGEEKWLVVGAPQA
-37 FHTMFFHTHKVM
+37 
-49 MPSWERNSRCNPE
+49 SWPANISVVNPGAIFRCRIGGNP
-62 PAKAAL
+62 
-68 LSIHYLRE
+68 R
-76 SQRVCTKG
+76 
-84 QHHFLA
+84 
-90 SHMLVTPHQVLEC
+90 
-103 SGCPPGY
+103 
-110 QHADFAPW
+110 
-118 LAALFEPKGIGR
+118 GR
-130 REMSEKKATVPVR
+130 CEQ
-143 KKLLQL
+143 LQL
-149 GNPSGERCGKTCLEE
+149 GNPNGEYCGKTCLEE

-187 GHRWKNIFYV
+187 GHRWKNIFYIRT
-197 KNEHKLPYGI
+197 EHKLPYGI
-207 CFAVSS
+207 CFAVPS

-219 SRRICPCYIDHVRK
+219 SRRICPCYKDHVRK
-233 FGENHGSCQ
+233 LGEDHGSCQ
-242 AGMSSFYIEDLII
+242 AGMSSFYVEDLII

-265 GSVFVYNTT
+265 GSVFIYNTT
-274 ANTIH
+274 ANKIH
-279 AYTDSNNQVKFGS
+279 GYTDSNNQVKFGS

-306 ASTEVIGGAPQQE
+306 TSTEVIGGAPQQE

-330 KQLNIL
+330 EDLNIL

-379 RVYVYINSGSEAKMV
+379 RVYVYINSGSAKMV
-394 ELNIELSGRDSY
+394 ELNIELSGSDSY

-430 GAPQEDNLKGVIYIY
+430 GAPQEDDLKGVIYIY

-450 GITPLFSQRIQGH
+450 GITPSFSQRIQGH
-463 QVGNSL
+463 QLSSSL
-469 SMFGQSIAGGIDA
+469 SMFGQSIASAIDV
-482 DNNGYQDVAVGA
+482 DNNGYQDVAIGA

-505 KPVIIVEASLKHLN
+505 KPVIIVDASLKHPS

-560 LSVDVNRKV
+560 LSVDVNRRV

-584 TISGNVKIYSKNIAC
+584 TISGNVKIYSKNTAC

-614 TPVHVEASYHL
+614 TPVHVEASYQL

-634 AQEFSPLQPVLQ
+634 SQEFSPLQPVLQ
-646 QRKEKDVITSKFVFA
+646 RRKEKDVIISKFVFA
-661 RFCSEEN
+661 RFCSQEN
-668 CSADLSISGKVVFPK
+668 CSADLRVSGKIAFPK

-701 NVSLKNGGD
+701 NVSLLNAGD

-728 RVLES
+728 RILEL
-733 EEKQIHCEVL
+733 EEKQIHCDVL

-750 KLECSVGY
+750 KLECSIGC

-773 DASSFTRAEDDLN
+773 DASSFTRAEEDLN
-786 IIINATCKNEDGNML
+786 IIINATCKNEDGSML
-801 LDNVLTL
+801 LDNTLTL

-820 HGFVSPASFVYGTYE
+820 HGFVSPASFVYGTNE
-835 KDSPVMCMKEN
+835 KDSTLTCMKES
-846 INFTFHVINVGPS
+846 INFTFHVISAGPS
-859 MAPNTNLEITIPN
+859 MAPNTTLEIMIPN
-872 AFPPNDFKLFN
+872 AFPPNNFRLFN
-883 TLDIKATAGQ
+883 TLDIKTTVGE
-893 CFYNKYPRNCSAA
+893 CSYNKYSRNCSVA

-927 MYCMKNDSLCLQ
+927 MYCMKNDNFCLQ

-955 QLHLEATPSLLE
+955 QLQLEATPSLLE

-986 SEKVIE
+986 NAKVIE
-992 LHKDKQVAYVY
+992 LHEDKQVAYVY
-1003 LEGVHHQKPKYRV
+1003 LEGVHHQKPKYHV
-1016 TVLIIGIGLIVGVT
+1016 TVLIIGTGLIVGVA
-1030 LFLLLSFVLWK
+1030 LFLLLSFILWK

-1046 RQYKPVPQ
+1046 RQYKQVPQ

-1070 D
+1070 G

>member
-1 MSVKRGQ
+1 MQSCGTARGTAGWAAPLLLLWQCLPTALPYNLDTQHPLLFQGGNGTLFGYSVLLHQHGEEKWLVVGAPQASWPANISVVNPGAIFRCRIGGNPRG
-8 DFMLMQKT
+8 
-16 CWKSLR
+16 
-22 EAELAGCSVYVQRQR
+22 
-37 FHTMFFHTHKVM
+37 
-49 MPSWERNSRCNPE
+49 RCE
-62 PAKAAL
+62 
-68 LSIHYLRE
+68 
-76 SQRVCTKG
+76 Q
-84 QHHFLA
+84 
-90 SHMLVTPHQVLEC
+90 
-103 SGCPPGY
+103 
-110 QHADFAPW
+110 
-118 LAALFEPKGIGR
+118 
-130 REMSEKKATVPVR
+130 
-143 KKLLQL
+143 LQL
-149 GNPSGERCGKTCLEE
+149 GNPNGEYCGKTCLEE

-187 GHRWKNIFYV
+187 GHRWKNIFYIRT
-197 KNEHKLPYGI
+197 EHKLPYGI
-207 CFAVSS
+207 CFAVPS

-219 SRRICPCYIDHVRK
+219 SRRICPCYKDHVRK
-233 FGENHGSCQ
+233 LGEDHGSCQ

-265 GSVFVYNTT
+265 GSVFIYNTT
-274 ANTIH
+274 ANKIH
-279 AYTDSNNQVKFGS
+279 GYTDSNNQVKFGS

-306 ASTEVIGGAPQQE
+306 TSTEVVGGAPQQE

-330 KQLNIL
+330 KDLNIL

-394 ELNIELSGRDSY
+394 LNIELSGSDSY

-430 GAPQEDNLKGVIYIY
+430 GAPQEDDLKGVIYIY

-450 GITPLFSQRIQGH
+450 GITPSFSQRIQGH
-463 QVGNSL
+463 QLSNSL
-469 SMFGQSIAGGIDA
+469 SMFGQSIASSIDV
-482 DNNGYQDVAVGA
+482 DNNGYQDVAIGA

-505 KPVIIVEASLKHLN
+505 KPVVIVEASLKHPN

-560 LSVDVNRKV
+560 LSVDVNRRV

-584 TISGNVKIYSKNIAC
+584 TISGNVKIYSKNTAC

-614 TPVHVEASYHL
+614 TPVHVEASYQL

-634 AQEFSPLQPVLQ
+634 SQEFSPLQPVLQ
-646 QRKEKDVITSKFVFA
+646 QRKEKDVIVSKFVFA
-661 RFCSEEN
+661 RFCSQEN
-668 CSADLSISGKVVFPK
+668 CSADLRVSGKIAFPK

-701 NVSLKNGGD
+701 NISLLNAGD

-728 RVLES
+728 RILEL
-733 EEKQIHCEVL
+733 EEKQIHCDVL

-750 KLECSVGY
+750 KLECSVGC

-773 DASSFTRAEDDLN
+773 DASSFTRAEEDLN
-786 IIINATCKNEDGNML
+786 IIMNATCKNEDGSML
-801 LDNVLTL
+801 LDNTQTL

-820 HGFVSPASFVYGTYE
+820 HGFVSPASFVYGTNE
-835 KDSPVMCMKEN
+835 KDSPHTCMKES
-846 INFTFHVINVGPS
+846 INFTFHVISAGPS
-859 MAPNTNLEITIPN
+859 MAPNTTLEIMIPN
-872 AFPPNDFKLFN
+872 AFPPSNFRLFN
-883 TLDIKATAGQ
+883 ILDIKTTVGE
-893 CFYNKYPRNCSAA
+893 CSYNKYSRNCSVA

-927 MYCMKNDSLCLQ
+927 MYCMKNDNFCLQ

-986 SEKVIE
+986 NAKVIE
-992 LHKDKQVAYVY
+992 LHEDKQVAYVY

-1016 TVLIIGIGLIVGVT
+1016 TVLIIGTGLIVGVA
-1030 LFLLLSFVLWK
+1030 LFLLLSFILWK

-1046 RQYKPVPQ
+1046 RQYKQVPQ

-1070 D
+1070 G

>member
-1 MSVKRGQ
+1 MRSCGRAAGWAAPLLLPLLLLLGQRLPTARPYNLDTRQPLLFRGGSGTFFGYSVLLHRHGEERWLVAGAPRASWPANSSVASPGAIFRCRIGNNPRGWCEQ
-8 DFMLMQKT
+8 
-16 CWKSLR
+16 
-22 EAELAGCSVYVQRQR
+22 
-37 FHTMFFHTHKVM
+37 
-49 MPSWERNSRCNPE
+49 
-62 PAKAAL
+62 
-68 LSIHYLRE
+68 
-76 SQRVCTKG
+76 
-84 QHHFLA
+84 
-90 SHMLVTPHQVLEC
+90 
-103 SGCPPGY
+103 
-110 QHADFAPW
+110 
-118 LAALFEPKGIGR
+118 
-130 REMSEKKATVPVR
+130 
-143 KKLLQL
+143 LQL
-149 GNPSGERCGKTCLEE
+149 GNPNGERCGKTCLEE

-187 GHRWKNIFYV
+187 GHRWKNIFYI

-207 CFAVSS
+207 CFAISS

-242 AGMSSFYIEDLII
+242 AGISSFYIGDLII

-306 ASTEVIGGAPQQE
+306 DSTEVIGGAPQQE

-330 KQLNIL
+330 KDLNIL

-348 GAAVCAVDLNS
+348 GAAVCAVDLNA
-359 DGLSDLLVGAPMQS
+359 DGLSDLLVGAPMLS

-394 ELNIELSGRDSY
+394 ELDIELSGSDSY
-406 AARFGES
+406 ASRFGES

-450 GITPLFSQRIQGH
+450 GITPTYSQRIEGH
-463 QVGNSL
+463 QVSNSL
-469 SMFGQSIAGGIDA
+469 SMFGQSIASGIDA

-505 KPVIIVEASLKHLN
+505 KPVIIVEASLKHPN

-534 AVCMNLKICFTY
+534 AICMNLKICFTY

-552 GYIVLLYN
+552 DYIVLFYN
-560 LSVDVNRKV
+560 LSVDVNRKM
-569 DTQARFYFSSNGTSD
+569 DTPARFYFSVNGTSD
-584 TISGNVKIYSKNIAC
+584 TTSGNIKINSKNIAC

-614 TPVHVEASYHL
+614 TPIHVEASYHL
-625 GHHILQKRN
+625 GQHILQKRN
-634 AQEFSPLQPVLQ
+634 AQEFSQLQPVLQ
-646 QRKEKDVITSKFVFA
+646 RRKEKDVINSKFVFA
-661 RFCSEEN
+661 RFCSQEN
-668 CSADLSISGKVVFPK
+668 CSADLRVSGKVAFPK

-690 LAVGSMKTLLL
+690 LAVGSTKTLLL
-701 NVSLKNGGD
+701 NVSLHNVGD
-710 DAYETVLHIQIPK
+710 DAYETVLHIQVPK

-728 RVLES
+728 RVLEL

-743 DKEIHAV
+743 DKEIHVV

-773 DASSFTRAEDDLN
+773 DASSFTRADDDLS
-786 IIINATCKNEDGNML
+786 IIVNASCKNEDGNML
-801 LDNVLTL
+801 LDNKLTL
-808 AVPLKYETELNA
+808 AVPLKYEIELNA
-820 HGFVSPASFVYGTYE
+820 HGFVTPASFVYGTNE
-835 KDSPVMCMKEN
+835 KESPVTCMEEN
-846 INFTFHVINVGPS
+846 INFTFHVISAGPS
-859 MAPNTNLEITIPN
+859 MAPNINLEIMIPN

-883 TLDIKATAGQ
+883 ILDIKTTVGQ
-893 CFYNKYPRNCSAA
+893 CSYNKYPRNCTAA
-906 EKNENILKDVVTF
+906 EKNGNILKDVVTF
-919 FSKPAKRQ
+919 FSKAAKRH

-939 IYCKL
+939 ILCKL
-944 GNMESGKEATV
+944 GNMESGKEATI
-955 QLHLEATPSLLE
+955 QLQLEATPSLLE
-967 MDDASALKFE
+967 MDDASTLKFE

-986 SEKVIE
+986 NAKVIE
-992 LHKDKQVAYVY
+992 LHKDKEVAYVY
-1003 LEGVHHQKPKYRV
+1003 LEGVHHQKPKYHV
-1016 TVLIIGIGLIVGVT
+1016 TVLIIGIGLIAGVT
-1030 LFLLLSFVLWK
+1030 LFLLLSFILWK

-1046 RQYKPVPQ
+1046 RQYKPVTQ
-1054 DKNRRDSWSF
+1054 DKNERDSWSF

>member
-1 MSVKRGQ
+1 M
-8 DFMLMQKT
+8 
-16 CWKSLR
+16 
-22 EAELAGCSVYVQRQR
+22 
-37 FHTMFFHTHKVM
+37 
-49 MPSWERNSRCNPE
+49 RNSGKARRAAGWAVPVLLLWQCLPTARPYNLDIEHPLLFRGVNGTLFGYSVLLHRHGEERWLVAGAPRASWPANVSVVNPGAIFRC
-62 PAKAAL
+62 
-68 LSIHYLRE
+68 R
-76 SQRVCTKG
+76 
-84 QHHFLA
+84 
-90 SHMLVTPHQVLEC
+90 
-103 SGCPPGY
+103 
-110 QHADFAPW
+110 
-118 LAALFEPKGIGR
+118 IGR
-130 REMSEKKATVPVR
+130 NPRGRCEQ
-143 KKLLQL
+143 LQL
-149 GNPSGERCGKTCLEE
+149 GNPKGEHCGKTCLEE

-187 GHRWKNIFYV
+187 GHRWKNVFYI

-274 ANTIH
+274 ANTIQ

-306 ASTEVIGGAPQQE
+306 TSTEVIGGAPQQE

-348 GAAVCAVDLNS
+348 GAAVCAVDLNA

-379 RVYVYINSGSEAKMV
+379 RVYVYINSGSGAKMV
-394 ELNIELSGRDSY
+394 ELDIELSGSDSY

-419 IDNDGFEDVAI
+419 IDNDGFDDVAI
-430 GAPQEDNLKGVIYIY
+430 GAPQEDNLKGAIYIY

-450 GITPLFSQRIQGH
+450 GIMPSFTQRIQG
-463 QVGNSL
+463 QEVGNSL
-469 SMFGQSIAGGIDA
+469 SMFGQSIASGIDV
-482 DNNGYQDVAVGA
+482 DNNGYQDIAVGA

-505 KPVIIVEASLKHLN
+505 KPVIIVDASLKHPN
-519 SINRTN
+519 SVNRTN
-525 LNCMENDQP
+525 FNCMENDQP
-534 AVCMNLKICFTY
+534 AVCMHLKICFSY

-569 DTQARFYFSSNGTSD
+569 DAQARFDFSSNGTSD
-584 TISGNVKIYSKNIAC
+584 TISGNIKIYSKSPAC
-599 KDHPAFMRKDVRDIL
+599 KEHPAFMKKDVRDIL
-614 TPVHVEASYHL
+614 TPVHVEASYLL

-646 QRKEKDVITSKFVFA
+646 QRKEKDVIKSKFVFA
-661 RFCSEEN
+661 RFCSQEN
-668 CSADLSISGKVVFPK
+668 CSADLRVTGKVAFPK

-690 LAVGSMKTLLL
+690 LAVGSMKNLLL
-701 NVSLKNGGD
+701 NISLLNAGD
-710 DAYETVLHIQIPK
+710 DAYETVLRFQFPK

-728 RVLES
+728 RVLEL
-733 EEKQIHCEVL
+733 EEKQIQCEVID
-743 DKEIHAV
+743 DKEIHSV
-750 KLECSVGY
+750 KLECSIGY
-758 LYVDQKSKLDFSFLL
+758 LYVDHKSKLDFSFLL
-773 DASSFTRAEDDLN
+773 DASLFTKAEDDLD
-786 IIINATCKNEDGNML
+786 ILINATCKNEDGTFL
-801 LDNVLTL
+801 LDNTLTL
-808 AVPLKYETELNA
+808 AVPLKYEVELNT
-820 HGFVSPASFVYGTYE
+820 HGFVSPASFVYGTNE
-835 KDSPVMCMKEN
+835 KDSPVMYMKES
-846 INFTFHVINVGPS
+846 INFTFHVISAGPS
-859 MAPNTNLEITIPN
+859 LSPNTDLEIMIPN
-872 AFPPNDFKLFN
+872 AFPPSDFILFN
-883 TLDIKATAGQ
+883 TLDVKTTVGQ
-893 CFYNKYPRNCSAA
+893 CSYNKHPKNCSAA
-906 EKNENILKDVVTF
+906 EKNENLLKDLVAF
-919 FSKPAKRQ
+919 FSKPVKRH

-939 IYCKL
+939 IWCKL

-955 QLHLEATPSLLE
+955 QLHLEPTPSLLE

-986 SEKVIE
+986 SAKVIE
-992 LHKDKQVAYVY
+992 LHRDKQVAYVY
-1003 LEGVHHQKPKYRV
+1003 LEGVHHQKPKFRV

-1030 LFLLLSFVLWK
+1030 LFLFLSFILWK

-1054 DKNRRDSWSF
+1054 DTNKRDSWSF

>member
-1 MSVKRGQ
+1 AR
-8 DFMLMQKT
+8 
-16 CWKSLR
+16 
-22 EAELAGCSVYVQRQR
+22 
-37 FHTMFFHTHKVM
+37 VM
-49 MPSWERNSRCNPE
+49 RNSGRARRAAGWAVPLLLLWHSLPTALPYNVDIE
-62 PAKAAL
+62 HAL
-68 LSIHYLRE
+68 LFQGSNETLFGYSVLLH
-76 SQRVCTKG
+76 
-84 QHHFLA
+84 
-90 SHMLVTPHQVLEC
+90 SHGEERWLVVGAPRANWPANISVAN
-103 SGCPPGY
+103 PG
-110 QHADFAPW
+110 AIFRCR
-118 LAALFEPKGIGR
+118 IGKNPR
-130 REMSEKKATVPVR
+130 GRCEQ
-143 KKLLQL
+143 LQL
-149 GNPSGERCGKTCLEE
+149 GNPKGEHCGKTCLEE

-187 GHRWKNIFYV
+187 GHRWKNIFYI

-306 ASTEVIGGAPQQE
+306 TSIEVIGGAPQQE

-379 RVYVYINSGSEAKMV
+379 RVYVYINTGSDAKMV
-394 ELNIELSGRDSY
+394 ELDIELSGSDSY

-430 GAPQEDNLKGVIYIY
+430 GAPQEDNLKGAIYIY

-450 GITPLFSQRIQGH
+450 GIMPSFTQRIQG
-463 QVGNSL
+463 QEVSNSL
-469 SMFGQSIAGGIDA
+469 SMFGQSIASGIDA

-494 FLSDSAVVLRT
+494 FLSGSAVVLRT
-505 KPVIIVEASLKHLN
+505 KPVIIVDASLKHPN

-525 LNCMENDQP
+525 FNCVENDQP
-534 AVCMNLKICFTY
+534 AVCMNLKICFAY
-546 TGREVP
+546 SGREVP

-569 DTQARFYFSSNGTSD
+569 DSQARFYFSSNGTSD
-584 TISGNVKIYSKNIAC
+584 IISGNIKIYSKSLAC
-599 KDHPAFMRKDVRDIL
+599 KEHPLFLRKDVRDIL
-614 TPVHVEASYHL
+614 TPVHVEASYRL

-634 AQEFSPLQPVLQ
+634 AEEFSPLQPVLQ
-646 QRKEKDVITSKFVFA
+646 QRREKDVINSKFVFA
-661 RFCSEEN
+661 RFCSQEN
-668 CSADLSISGKVVFPK
+668 CSADLRVTGKVAFPK

-701 NVSLKNGGD
+701 NISLLNVGD
-710 DAYETVLHIQIPK
+710 DAYETVLHFQFPK

-728 RVLES
+728 RVLEL

-743 DKEIHAV
+743 DDKEINAV

-758 LYVDQKSKLDFSFLL
+758 LYVDHKSKLDFSFLL
-773 DASSFTRAEDDLN
+773 DASLFTKAEDDLN
-786 IIINATCKNEDGNML
+786 ILINAICKNEDGTRL
-801 LDNVLTL
+801 LDNTLTL
-808 AVPLKYETELNA
+808 TVPLKYEVELNT
-820 HGFVSPASFVYGTYE
+820 HGFVSPASFVYGTNE
-835 KDSPVMCMKEN
+835 EDSTVTCMKEN
-846 INFTFHVINVGPS
+846 INFTFHVISAGPS
-859 MAPNTNLEITIPN
+859 MAPNTNLEIVIPN
-872 AFPPNDFKLFN
+872 AFPPNDFALFN
-883 TLDIKATAGQ
+883 TLAIKTTVGQ
-893 CFYNKYPRNCSAA
+893 CSYNKYPRNCSAA
-906 EKNENILKDVVTF
+906 EKNENLLKDLVAF

-939 IYCKL
+939 IHCKL
-944 GNMESGKEATV
+944 GNLESGREATV
-955 QLHLEATPSLLE
+955 QLYLEATPSLLE

-986 SEKVIE
+986 NAKVIE
-992 LHKDKQVAYVY
+992 LYRDKQAAYVY

-1030 LFLLLSFVLWK
+1030 LFFLLSFILWK

-1054 DKNRRDSWSF
+1054 DMNRRDSWSF

-1070 D
+1070 

>member
-1 MSVKRGQ
+1 LEGKKYFSWVLLLPTMWP
-8 DFMLMQKT
+8 F
-16 CWKSLR
+16 SL
-22 EAELAGCSVYVQRQR
+22 
-37 FHTMFFHTHKVM
+37 
-49 MPSWERNSRCNPE
+49 
-62 PAKAAL
+62 
-68 LSIHYLRE
+68 
-76 SQRVCTKG
+76 
-84 QHHFLA
+84 
-90 SHMLVTPHQVLEC
+90 
-103 SGCPPGY
+103 CPC
-110 QHADFAPW
+110 
-118 LAALFEPKGIGR
+118 LC
-130 REMSEKKATVPVR
+130 V
-143 KKLLQL
+143 L

-758 LYVDQKSKLDFSFLL
+758 LYVDQKSKV
-773 DASSFTRAEDDLN
+773 T
-786 IIINATCKNEDGNML
+786 
-801 LDNVLTL
+801 
-808 AVPLKYETELNA
+808 
-820 HGFVSPASFVYGTYE
+820 SFVYGTYE

>member
-1 MSVKRGQ
+1 RRLVAGAPRASWAANVSVANPGAIFRCRIGWNPSGQ
-8 DFMLMQKT
+8 CDQ
-16 CWKSLR
+16 
-22 EAELAGCSVYVQRQR
+22 
-37 FHTMFFHTHKVM
+37 
-49 MPSWERNSRCNPE
+49 
-62 PAKAAL
+62 
-68 LSIHYLRE
+68 
-76 SQRVCTKG
+76 
-84 QHHFLA
+84 
-90 SHMLVTPHQVLEC
+90 
-103 SGCPPGY
+103 
-110 QHADFAPW
+110 
-118 LAALFEPKGIGR
+118 
-130 REMSEKKATVPVR
+130 
-143 KKLLQL
+143 LQL
-149 GNPSGERCGKTCLEE
+149 GNPRGERCGKTCLEE

-179 ENGSIVAC
+179 ANGSLVAC
-187 GHRWKNIFYV
+187 GHRWKNVFYA

-219 SRRICPCYIDHVRK
+219 SRSIRPCYIDHVRK
-233 FGENHGSCQ
+233 FGENYGSCQ

-255 MGAPGSFYWT
+255 MGAPGTFYWT

-274 ANTIH
+274 ANTIA
-279 AYTDSNNQVKFGS
+279 AYADSNNQVKFGS

-306 ASTEVIGGAPQQE
+306 TSTEVVGGAPQQE

-394 ELNIELSGRDSY
+394 ELNIELSGSDSY

-430 GAPQEDNLKGVIYIY
+430 GAPQEDNLKGIIYIY

-450 GITPLFSQRIQGH
+450 GITPTFSQRIQGH
-463 QVGNSL
+463 QISNPL
-469 SMFGQSIAGGIDA
+469 SMFGQSIASGIDA

-505 KPVIIVEASLKHLN
+505 KPVIIVEASLKHPN

-534 AVCMNLKICFTY
+534 AVCMDLKICFTY

-560 LSVDVNRKV
+560 LSVDVNRKA

-584 TISGNVKIYSKNIAC
+584 TISGSVKIYSKNIAC

-625 GHHILQKRN
+625 GHHILHKRN

-646 QRKEKDVITSKFVFA
+646 RRKEKDVIKSKFVFA
-661 RFCSEEN
+661 RFCSQEN
-668 CSADLSISGKVVFPK
+668 CSADLRVSGKVVFPK
-683 PHDKKTY
+683 PYDKKTY
-690 LAVGSMKTLLL
+690 LAVGSMKTLMLNISLL
-701 NVSLKNGGD
+701 NAGD

-723 GLYFI
+723 GVYFI
-728 RVLES
+728 RVLEL
-733 EEKQIHCEVL
+733 EEKQIHCDVL
-743 DKEIHAV
+743 DKDIHAV
-750 KLECSVGY
+750 KLECSIGY

-773 DASSFTRAEDDLN
+773 DASSFTRADDDLN
-786 IIINATCKNEDGNML
+786 IIINATCQNEDGNML
-801 LDNVLTL
+801 LDNTLTL
-808 AVPLKYETELNA
+808 VVPLKYEIELNA
-820 HGFVSPASFVYGTYE
+820 HGFVSPASFVYGTNE
-835 KDSPVMCMKEN
+835 KDSPVTCMQEN
-846 INFTFHVINVGPS
+846 INFTFHVISAGPS
-859 MAPNTNLEITIPN
+859 MAPNTNLEIMIPN
-872 AFPPNDFKLFN
+872 AFPPNDYKLFN
-883 TLDIKATAGQ
+883 ALDIKTTVGQ

-906 EKNENILKDVVTF
+906 GKNENILKEVVTF

-955 QLHLEATPSLLE
+955 QLQLEATPSLLE

-986 SEKVIE
+986 NAKVIE

-1003 LEGVHHQKPKYRV
+1003 LEGVHHQTPKYRV

-1030 LFLLLSFVLWK
+1030 LFLLLSFILWK

-1046 RQYKPVPQ
+1046 RQYKPVSQ

-1064 TSGNKD
+1064 TTGNKD